1 MKPMI
6 SELVPDLKTGRIDRR
21 QLLRAMGVMGTAS
34 LAGACAPETAPAGS
48 AQTGAAAAGQAAAPS
63 TAEGAGGRP
72 RMAWM
77 KTYERIGQFK
87 TISVGHIAY
96 SVVEQKKVRDWYIEV
111 LGMMPVFDT
120 GRSSALRFGV
130 PWNHIYVT
138 TAQDAKAKPTIG
150 HMSYNI
156 EKFRLDAVEA
166 ELIARKLPHR
176 YDGPEMIHTDDPEAY
191 RLQPA
196 SLVAVFPGGGNAEN
210 VENLGEE
217 DGVKAHLRQAP
228 RPDYKTFV
236 ASCMNHISHNCIDY
250 GKVRDYYIDV
260 WGMRKVSDDGKVAV
274 VEFAGSAGDPPQQVW
289 LRGGLKPGQTQFV
302 DHIGYSIENFD
313 AAKVGAELKRR
324 GLNPRSAGPNAWA
337 INDAAGYPIQ
347 ICAEKGVVPADAY
360 RPYATT

>member
-1 MKPMI
+1 MKP
-6 SELVPDLKTGRIDRR
+6 VIDRR
-21 QLLRAMGVMGTAS
+21 QLLRALGMTGAASIAAACSQGTTPA
-34 LAGACAPETAPAGS
+34 AG
-48 AQTGAAAAGQAAAPS
+48 AQTGAAAAGQAATPP

-138 TAQDAKAKPTIG
+138 TAQDAKAQPTIG

-217 DGVKAHLRQAP
+217 DGLKAHLRQAP
-228 RPDYKTFV
+228 RPDYRTFV

-337 INDAAGYPIQ
+337 INDAAGFPIQ